1 MKPLDTTLPDDPAEM
16 AALLVKQ
23 QAKITKLEGQIHSLL
38 ESLRLGKH
46 RLYSASSEKAPGQ
59 AELFDE
65 PEETTTLTEDTDV
78 AVATTK
84 STPKASATR
93 KPLPKDLPRVQH
105 VYELPVDERQ
115 CPCGC
120 ELTEIGED
128 GEWQQERK
136 KSRKLEKERNRKDKA
151 LAEAAALLVL
161 QKKARAIWGD
171 SEDD

>member
-128 GEWQQERK
+128 GSGSRNER
-136 KSRKLEKERNRKDKA
+136 
-151 LAEAAALLVL
+151 
-161 QKKARAIWGD
+161 RAVSWRR
-171 SEDD
+171 SSTAKTRPWPKQRHC